1 MILTMTMSFL
11 DLDLD
16 LDPDFA
22 LCLTVLSFHDSS
34 NYCTA
39 TNLSQNLAHEKRL
52 PEISEPVETLVDIV
66 QRLRGQRM
74 R

>member
-1 MILTMTMSFL
+1 MILTVAVGFL

-16 LDPDFA
+16 LDPGFA
-22 LCLTVLSFHDSS
+22 LCLAVLSFHDSS

-39 TNLSQNLAHEKRL
+39 ANLPQDLAHGGRL
-52 PEISEPVETLVDIV
+52 PEISGPVGALVGIV